1 MPIHWA
7 GPPTPDISMP
17 DGENPSRGYPWAPFM
32 EASAESTPDW
42 VVQRAGFRTTSEK
55 KVSCKGAA
63 AGGGITGAT
72 AGATAGAGAD
82 GVAGAGVTGST
93 PDPASNGGGVG
104 AEEAAPEFVLA
115 AGAVGGGLAG

>member
-42 VVQRAGFRTTSEK
+42 VVQRAGFRTASEK
-55 KVSCKGAA
+55 KLSCKGAA

-72 AGATAGAGAD
+72 AGAGAD
-82 GVAGAGVTGST
+82 GASGAGVADGA
-93 PDPASNGGGVG
+93 PGPASNGGGG
-104 AEEAAPEFVLA
+104 
-115 AGAVGGGLAG
+115 GVGGGAP